1 MEAKIIFLSEM
12 LQEIISS
19 LTKQEQEI
27 LFYAFFTDMEISEIV
42 YLLKPHTKYDR
53 ERLYKRS
60 KNSLKIFTS
69 EGELEYIFCVYKN
82 AKSRKFGEV
91 GSNVIRPISHP
102 HLENYQERSRMEM
115 TFAAKDVKKIILNGK
130 DITSNLQ
137 ILKNES
143 FEKAPIKGNADGT
156 SFEKIQNAKTVPV
169 AFQANGQYGTLLP
182 IVQSIQNLRRRIY
195 LDSVNITLPTQDNT
209 TTTIREPLLNIK
221 GEILYHGKN

>member
-1 MEAKIIFLSEM
+1 MAQNWNKEFVSYRQQLAKLFELYKERPDIRAFLEIILSLITIIIFSLFAIRPTANTIAN
-12 LQEIISS
+12 LIQENNG
-19 LTKQEQEI
+19 KQET
-27 LFYAFFTDMEISEIV
+27 LD
-42 YLLKPHTKYDR
+42 
-53 ERLYKRS
+53 
-60 KNSLKIFTS
+60 
-69 EGELEYIFCVYKN
+69 
-82 AKSRKFGEV
+82 
-91 GSNVIRPISHP
+91 
-102 HLENYQERSRMEM
+102 
-115 TFAAKDVKKIILNGK
+115 ILNTK
-130 DITSNLQ
+130 IKSLNLATQ
-137 ILKNES
+137 LYEQQADRIVQLNQAVPDDPEIENVTQALQTIVTEPGAILKNES